1 MDWLS
6 KYNILS
12 KPQTRAL
19 MSSTEEECDPQACYD
34 SFKEHWHQALKIINR
49 AQQMPRNDD
58 VLGVVNHLEQMV
70 TLLLYDVKK
79 IDQLRV
85 PISSTSQCLE
95 YMLGENIL
103 DKLFEWGV
111 RAGKFKDAVRC
122 EQLKLYEVLISR
134 SRHVL
139 LVHEPFLR
147 PMLKLLN
154 SCKDELFSKDIEKL
168 LVDLLNQLCALLMQ
182 NIDLIDLFFQRS
194 ENNTRFIIFIL
205 LIPFVHRED
214 SIGMRARDGLLLC
227 MSLSKKN
234 KEVATYIVE
243 RSNFA
248 VLAASGLNGL
258 YSLLPNILDDIQVP
272 DWRRLTPD
280 DVNDIKGLSTFV
292 TSLEFSNAVAQVA
305 HPMIRRQLQE
315 FLFRGFLIPVLGP
328 ALLQTNVNEQVAA
341 TAYLEL
347 ILRTV
352 TQPGLLYALLK
363 FLINMEY
370 DGHRLLDIL
379 IQRVHSDRELCLVS
393 LSLFE
398 TMVHLNCEDMM
409 LELVFQHLQPCLH
422 LMLSQ
427 RRLLLPLDP
436 HCQNFE
442 KLLNLAPSCC
452 ELPSSPRSDIHWNH
466 YGGQQSLC
474 GKYHA
479 YLYDAR
485 NKISSC
491 QAACTSWNNSYTGCD
506 EIVQD
511 PTITEENCNSL
522 SSLGESSGYESL
534 KIKIEDSSEET
545 PIWQIS
551 SNKIRKHNPSFVDN
565 SDQLNSSGSAG
576 PFLTLLLEKLKNF
589 LSNSFYINLHVTG
602 LISRLAVY
610 PQPLLRTYL
619 LDDSL
624 VLQPNVPSLFQIIG
638 SLKQSIDE
646 YMSRRADSGSLI
658 KAARDFLVDRE
669 TRLINARRNTLEKS
683 SSFNVEP
690 EPFQRNGPKRRSL
703 NLPSITSMFGR
714 RPSQVAENGV
724 ALVPTEEYQCN
735 LIYPKFNEEQHVALC
750 AVLLDEWV
758 KELAALA
765 QEHMI
770 AQLAALFK

>member
-1 MDWLS
+1 
-6 KYNILS
+6 
-12 KPQTRAL
+12 
-19 MSSTEEECDPQACYD
+19 
-34 SFKEHWHQALKIINR
+34 
-49 AQQMPRNDD
+49 
-58 VLGVVNHLEQMV
+58 
-70 TLLLYDVKK
+70 
-79 IDQLRV
+79 
-85 PISSTSQCLE
+85 
-95 YMLGENIL
+95 
-103 DKLFEWGV
+103 
-111 RAGKFKDAVRC
+111 
-122 EQLKLYEVLISR
+122 
-134 SRHVL
+134 
-139 LVHEPFLR
+139 
-147 PMLKLLN
+147 
-154 SCKDELFSKDIEKL
+154 
-168 LVDLLNQLCALLMQ
+168 
-182 NIDLIDLFFQRS
+182 
-194 ENNTRFIIFIL
+194 
-205 LIPFVHRED
+205 
-214 SIGMRARDGLLLC
+214 MRARDGLLLC

-511 PTITEENCNSL
+511 PTIT
-522 SSLGESSGYESL
+522 G
-534 KIKIEDSSEET
+534 K
-545 PIWQIS
+545 
-551 SNKIRKHNPSFVDN
+551 
-565 SDQLNSSGSAG
+565 
-576 PFLTLLLEKLKNF
+576 
-589 LSNSFYINLHVTG
+589 
-602 LISRLAVY
+602 
-610 PQPLLRTYL
+610 
-619 LDDSL
+619 
-624 VLQPNVPSLFQIIG
+624 
-638 SLKQSIDE
+638 
-646 YMSRRADSGSLI
+646 
-658 KAARDFLVDRE
+658 DRE
-669 TRLINARRNTLEKS
+669 
-683 SSFNVEP
+683 V
-690 EPFQRNGPKRRSL
+690 
-703 NLPSITSMFGR
+703 
-714 RPSQVAENGV
+714 
-724 ALVPTEEYQCN
+724 CN
-735 LIYPKFNEEQHVALC
+735 HN
-750 AVLLDEWV
+750 
-758 KELAALA
+758 
-765 QEHMI
+765 
-770 AQLAALFK
+770 

>member
-1 MDWLS
+1 VSMS
-6 KYNILS
+6 K
-12 KPQTRAL
+12 TV
-19 MSSTEEECDPQACYD
+19 D
-34 SFKEHWHQALKIINR
+34 F
-49 AQQMPRNDD
+49 QQLPKHDD

-85 PISSTSQCLE
+85 PISSSSQCLE
-95 YMLGENIL
+95 HMMNENIL

-111 RAGKFKDAVRC
+111 RAGKYKNAVSC

-147 PMLKLLN
+147 PMLKLLT
-154 SCKDELFSKDIEKL
+154 SCKDDLFSKEIEKL

-182 NIDLIDLFFQRS
+182 NTDLIDLFFQTS
-194 ENNTRFIIFIL
+194 DNKSRFIIFLL

-234 KEVATYIVE
+234 KNVATYIVE
-243 RSNFA
+243 HSNFA
-248 VLAASGLNGL
+248 VLAATGLNGL
-258 YSLLPNILDDIQVP
+258 YSLLPNVLDDTSVP

-305 HPMIRRQLQE
+305 HPTIRKQLQE
-315 FLFRGFLIPVLGP
+315 FLFGGFLVPVLGP

-347 ILRTV
+347 ILRTL

-363 FLINMEY
+363 FLINMDY
-370 DGHRLLDIL
+370 DGHRLLEIL
-379 IQRVHSDRELCLVS
+379 IQRINSDGELCLVS

-398 TMVHLNCEDMM
+398 TMVNLNCEDIM

-427 RRLLLPLDP
+427 RRMLLPLDP
-436 HCQNFE
+436 HCQSFE
-442 KLLNLAPSCC
+442 KLLNLAPTCC
-452 ELPSSPRSDIHWNH
+452 DLPSSPRSDNIHWNH

-485 NKISSC
+485 TKIGSC
-491 QAACTSWNNSYTGCD
+491 QSACSSWNNTYTGCD

-511 PTITEENCNSL
+511 LTTTEENCNSF
-522 SSLGESSGYESL
+522 SSFGESSGYESL
-534 KIKIEDSSEET
+534 KLKVEDSNDDST
-545 PIWQIS
+545 VPIWQIS
-551 SNKIRKHNPSFVDN
+551 SNRIRKNNFSPVD
-565 SDQLNSSGSAG
+565 SGDHLNSSGSAG
-576 PFLTLLLEKLKNF
+576 PFLTIILEKLKKF
-589 LSNSFYINLHVTG
+589 LSNSFYTNLHVTG

-638 SLKQSIDE
+638 SLKQNVDE
-646 YMSRRADSGSLI
+646 YMSRRSDGASLV
-658 KAARDFLVDRE
+658 KFAKDFLVDRE

-683 SSFNVEP
+683 NSFNAEP
-690 EPFQRNGPKRRSL
+690 EPFQRNEPKRRSL
-703 NLPSITSMFGR
+703 NLPSISSMFGR
-714 RPSQVAENGV
+714 RPSQIAENSV
-724 ALVPTEEYQCN
+724 AMMPTSEEYSCN
-735 LIYPKFNEEQHVALC
+735 LLYPKFNEPQHVALC

-765 QEHMI
+765 QEHTI

>member
-1 MDWLS
+1 MEWIRS
-6 KYNILS
+6 GYNMLN
-12 KPQTRAL
+12 KQPRAL
-19 MSSTEEECDPQACYD
+19 MGSTMEECDPQACYD

-49 AQQMPRNDD
+49 TQQLPKNDD

-70 TLLLYDVKK
+70 TLLLYDMKK

-85 PISSTSQCLE
+85 PISSSSQCLE
-95 YMLGENIL
+95 YMLAENIL

-154 SCKDELFSKDIEKL
+154 SCKDELFSRDIEKL

-182 NIDLIDLFFQRS
+182 NVDLIDLFFQKN
-194 ENNTRFIIFIL
+194 ENNSRFIIFLL

-234 KEVATYIVE
+234 KDVATYIVE

-258 YSLLPNILDDIQVP
+258 YSLLPNILDDISVP

-305 HPMIRRQLQE
+305 HPMIRKQLQE

-328 ALLQTNVNEQVAA
+328 ALLQTNTDEQVAA

-363 FLINMEY
+363 FLINMDY
-370 DGHRLLDIL
+370 DGQRLLNIL
-379 IQRVHSDRELCLVS
+379 IQRINSASELCLVS

-398 TMVHLNCEDMM
+398 TMVNLNCEDMM

-427 RRLLLPLDP
+427 RRMLLPLDP
-436 HCQNFE
+436 HCQSFE
-442 KLLNLAPSCC
+442 KLLNLAPTCC
-452 ELPSSPRSDIHWNH
+452 DLPTSPRTDNIHWNH

-485 NKISSC
+485 NKIASC
-491 QAACTSWNNSYTGCD
+491 QAACQSWNNSYTGCD
-506 EIVQD
+506 EILQD
-511 PTITEENCNSL
+511 PSNTENCNSL

-534 KIKIEDSSEET
+534 KIKIDDSDEI
-545 PIWQIS
+545 PVWQIS
-551 SNKIRKHNPSFVDN
+551 SNKVKKSTPVVIDN
-565 SDQLNSSGSAG
+565 DHLNSSGSAG
-576 PFLTLLLEKLKNF
+576 LFLTILLEKLKNF

-646 YMSRRADSGSLI
+646 YMNRRSDSASLI
-658 KAARDFLVDRE
+658 RAAKDFLVDRE

-683 SSFNVEP
+683 SSFNMEP
-690 EPFQRNGPKRRSL
+690 EPFQRNEPKRRSL
-703 NLPSITSMFGR
+703 NLPSFTKMLGR
-714 RPSQVAENGV
+714 RPSQVAENSV
-724 ALVPTEEYQCN
+724 AMVPTEEYSCN
-735 LIYPKFNEEQHVALC
+735 LLYPKFNEAQHVALC

-765 QEHMI
+765 QEHTI

>member
-1 MDWLS
+1 MEWLRS
-6 KYNILS
+6 YNILN
-12 KPQTRAL
+12 KQPRAL
-19 MSSTEEECDPQACYD
+19 MCSTEEECDPQACYD

-49 AQQMPRNDD
+49 TQQLPSHDD

-85 PISSTSQCLE
+85 PISSSSQCLD
-95 YMLGENIL
+95 YMLNENIL

-111 RAGKFKDAVRC
+111 RAGKYTNAVRC

-154 SCKDELFSKDIEKL
+154 SC
-168 LVDLLNQLCALLMQ
+168 Q
-182 NIDLIDLFFQRS
+182 
-194 ENNTRFIIFIL
+194 
-205 LIPFVHRED
+205 
-214 SIGMRARDGLLLC
+214 
-227 MSLSKKN
+227 
-234 KEVATYIVE
+234 
-243 RSNFA
+243 
-248 VLAASGLNGL
+248 
-258 YSLLPNILDDIQVP
+258 DDISVP

-305 HPMIRRQLQE
+305 HPLIRKQLQE

-328 ALLQTNVNEQVAA
+328 ALLQSNINEQVAA

-352 TQPGLLYALLK
+352 TQP
-363 FLINMEY
+363 
-370 DGHRLLDIL
+370 
-379 IQRVHSDRELCLVS
+379 
-393 LSLFE
+393 
-398 TMVHLNCEDMM
+398 
-409 LELVFQHLQPCLH
+409 
-422 LMLSQ
+422 
-427 RRLLLPLDP
+427 
-436 HCQNFE
+436 
-442 KLLNLAPSCC
+442 APICC
-452 ELPSSPRSDIHWNH
+452 ELPSSPRTNNIHWNH

-485 NKISSC
+485 NKIGSC
-491 QAACTSWNNSYTGCD
+491 QAACLSWNNSYTGCD

-511 PTITEENCNSL
+511 STTTEENCNSL
-522 SSLGESSGYESL
+522 PSLGESSGYESL
-534 KIKIEDSSEET
+534 KVKIEDSSDET
-545 PIWQIS
+545 SVPIWQIS
-551 SNKIRKHNPSFVDN
+551 SNKVKKSNAAIIDN
-565 SDQLNSSGSAG
+565 NNDHLNSSGSAG
-576 PFLTLLLEKLKNF
+576 PFLTILLEKLKNF

-646 YMSRRADSGSLI
+646 YMSRRSDSGSLI
-658 KAARDFLVDRE
+658 KAAKDFLVDRE

-683 SSFNVEP
+683 SSVCVEP
-690 EPFQRNGPKRRSL
+690 EPFQRNEPKRRSL

-714 RPSQVAENGV
+714 RPSQIAENSV
-724 ALVPTEEYQCN
+724 AMVPTSEEYQCN
-735 LIYPKFNEEQHVALC
+735 LIYPRFNESQHVALC

-765 QEHMI
+765 QEHTI
-770 AQLAALFK
+770 VDVQILVLDHSPKTC